1 MNRNVFKSKVECL
14 VNEPGNRYWDYDGRN
29 LKFDWCAIFASFC
42 MRELANIPMFPK
54 TASCGAIKAW
64 GKENNLLNT
73 DFRTA
78 EVGDILL
85 FELHNPL
92 DGPEHVGI
100 VIGNDNGFIRTIE
113 GNTGNDDYNK
123 SSVNV
128 YRYPT
133 SSFCFDSIVDMSS
146 YFCDEESNKEET
158 DYRKFKDAC
167 DKINDLLNKLYQSS

>member
-1 MNRNVFKSKVECL
+1 MNRTLLKSKLECL
-14 VNEPGNRYWDYDGRN
+14 VNETGSRYWEYDGRG
-29 LKFDWCAIFASFC
+29 LKFDWCAIFTSFC
-42 MRELANIPMFPK
+42 MRELANITEFPK
-54 TASCGAIKAW
+54 TASCGAIKNW
-64 GKENNLLNT
+64 GKQNGYLNS

-78 EVGDILL
+78 EIGDILL

-128 YRYPT
+128 CRYPT
-133 SSFCFDSIVDMSS
+133 SSYCFDSIVDMSK
-146 YFCDEESNKEET
+146 YFSDT
-158 DYRKFKDAC
+158 DSDNSGIDYKKYKDVC
-167 DKINDLLNKLYQSS
+167 DKISELLNTLYNV